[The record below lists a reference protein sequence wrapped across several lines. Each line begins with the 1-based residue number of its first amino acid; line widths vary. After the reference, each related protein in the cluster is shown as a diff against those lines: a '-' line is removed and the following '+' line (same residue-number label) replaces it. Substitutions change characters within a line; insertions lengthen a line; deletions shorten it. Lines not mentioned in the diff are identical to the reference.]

1 MTIAR
6 RFGLNS
12 VDGKT
17 DADIISPTMDKT
29 QLLDIWTF
37 EWPVMDVLIGGMSSI
52 DLPELRIETWDD
64 ATAFLR
70 AYGYD
75 PDDPRE
81 SRLIDATLVES
92 LSFIE
97 RQLIQP
103 HEWQRGVRPPDDI
116 LLCDDTR
123 HLLLRASGKS
133 PSDRL
138 GRAWACAILRVMH
151 TIAHIEGI
159 NRAVDMD
166 EARKQIFRRFTS
178 YLTRDAEG
186 RLWLGDREMRV
197 ELADVQWKES
207 KSRQSII
214 LKLLHKRDNVAEAIY
229 DFVGIR
235 LITKTF
241 SDVMLV
247 VKCLRHFNMVVFP
260 NAYPSRVRNNLVDL
274 PRFRAQIRAL
284 HDMLMAGSISPEE
297 FQTMVSR
304 LSTPP
309 PAADLVK
316 ANPHSSSLYRSVQLT
331 GRQLIK
337 LDHYEYEWLSKIKKA
352 VTPEHTPLQA
362 TKVLQEMTKLVEDWY
377 SVRDNLHLGVFFP
390 FEVQIMDQ
398 ASFLDAESGEA
409 NHNRYKMSQIR
420 AARKRVLTKVL
431 ELSQ

>member
-1 MTIAR
+1 M
-6 RFGLNS
+6 
-12 VDGKT
+12 DEKT
-17 DADIISPTMDKT
+17 DTAIISPTMDKT
-29 QLLDIWTF
+29 QLLDMWTF

-64 ATAFLR
+64 ATDFLR

-75 PDDPRE
+75 PEDPRE
-81 SRLIDATLVES
+81 RRLIDATLVES

-97 RQLIQP
+97 SQLLQP
-103 HEWQRGVRPPDDI
+103 HEWERGVRPPDDI

-133 PSDRL
+133 PNDRL

-151 TIAHIEGI
+151 TVAHIEGI
-159 NRAVDMD
+159 NRTVDMD
-166 EARKQIFRRFTS
+166 EARQQIFQRFKS
-178 YLTRDAEG
+178 YLSRDNEE
-186 RLWLGDREMRV
+186 RLWLGDEQMRV
-197 ELADVQWKES
+197 ELEDVQWKGN

-260 NAYPSRVRNNLVDL
+260 NAYPSRVRNNLIDL

-284 HDMLMAGSISPEE
+284 HDMLMAGSITADE

-309 PAADLVK
+309 PAADQVK
-316 ANPHSSSLYRSVQLT
+316 TNPHSSTLYRSIQLT

-337 LDHYEYEWLSKIKKA
+337 LDHYEYEWLSKIKRA
-352 VTPEHTPLQA
+352 VKSPDIHTQA
-362 TKVLQEMTKLVEDWY
+362 AKVLGEMSALVDDWY

-390 FEVQIMDQ
+390 FEVQIMDHT
-398 ASFLDAESGEA
+398 SYLHAESGEA

-420 AARKRVLTKVL
+420 AARKRILTKVL